1 MFSITDNKGFCISF
15 NNGYTVSVQFGG
27 GNYCSNR
34 DLPMKDWGKS
44 VPDSDT
50 AETALMTKDGFVEYQ
65 GDDVQ
70 GHMTPKCVL
79 ELLNYAEAL
88 PNYGE
93 YIPHDIP
100 QSHTKGEINP
110 KEKKEGSFYGY
121 NEKTDNYFEGIDD

>member
-1 MFSITDNKGFCISF
+1 MFSISDNKGFQISF

-34 DLPMKDWGKS
+34 DLPMKDYGKA

-93 YIPHDIP
+93 
-100 QSHTKGEINP
+100 
-110 KEKKEGSFYGY
+110 EKKEGSFYGY
-121 NEKTDNYFEGIDD
+121 KEKNNNYVKGLDD

>member
-1 MFSITDNKGFCISF
+1 MFSISNNKGFQISF
-15 NNGYTVSVQFGG
+15 NNGYIVSVQFGG

-34 DLPMKDWGKS
+34 DLPIEDYGKS

-79 ELLNYAEAL
+79 ELLNYAEGL
-88 PNYGE
+88 PTYDELAAFVAG
-93 YIPHDIP
+93 
-100 QSHTKGEINP
+100 QSP
-110 KEKKEGSFYGY
+110 SVKEKKEGSFYGY
-121 NEKTDNYFEGIDD
+121 REKTDNYFEGIDD